1 MWALKTYLLDI
12 LETIV
17 TVMRTGLTGTS
28 ERQTGM
34 IWGENR
40 NRENEDIS
48 SPSFTYEGRER
59 NK

>member
-1 MWALKTYLLDI
+1 
-12 LETIV
+12 
-17 TVMRTGLTGTS
+17 MRTGLTGTS

-34 IWGENR
+34 IWGDNR

-48 SPSFTYEGRER
+48 SPNFTYEGRER